1 MELGVSTGAG
11 IDGDLRTLRACA
23 QQRMV
28 TEHILALADQA
39 GYGAVLIDADPS
51 ATQGTLDLPGP
62 LVTGGTDPRVIT
74 WAQFAHTIRAA
85 MRGLL
90 RRGVRESDTVGIFVH
105 DAVRHVVAVHAVRAA
120 GALAAPLG
128 PTRDAAD
135 IAARLKDCRTRLLIT
150 SAPLAELAIE
160 AAERSWVR
168 QVFAFGEAEG
178 TTPFGSLL
186 HTAKHG
192 QTHPAD
198 RAGLADGAGA
208 AGLSG
213 LAGPGGLAG
222 VASPAGS
229 GLGGSAGAGRE
240 VIDGSAASRM
250 PDLAGFGLDGP
261 VPGLTSRDVVV
272 AAPPCG
278 DPDAYTAL
286 LDLTLAAGATLVAAA
301 LPQVNAAV
309 AAYKGTAAIVPRG
322 TDVPGLHAGR
332 VLTVGLR
339 RRFSVCRP

>member
-1 MELGVSTGAG
+1 VELGVSTGAG

-51 ATQGTLDLPGP
+51 ATPGTLDLPGP
-62 LVTGGTDPRVIT
+62 LVSGRADPRVIT

-85 MRGLL
+85 MRGLS

-105 DAVRHVVAVHAVRAA
+105 DAIRHVVAVHAVRAA

-198 RAGLADGAGA
+198 RAGLTDGAGA
-208 AGLSG
+208 AG
-213 LAGPGGLAG
+213 PGGG
-222 VASPAGS
+222 R
-229 GLGGSAGAGRE
+229 AGAGRE
-240 VIDGSAASRM
+240 VIDGPAAARM

-286 LDLTLAAGATLVAAA
+286 LDLTLAAGATLVAAP
-301 LPQVNAAV
+301 LPQVDAAV

-339 RRFSVCRP
+339 RRR